1 MITIYDLK
9 PRFQNLLRP
18 ICSGLVNSGVTANQV
33 TISAIVLSA
42 LGGIWIAL
50 SPDQSLP
57 LLVLPIILFI
67 RMALNA
73 IDGMMARE
81 FNQKSNLGAVLN
93 ELGDIIADVLLY
105 IPFVM
110 IAGVSAPLCTAVVLL
125 GIIVEMIGVISV
137 QIGGSR
143 RYDGPFGKSDRAFAF
158 GLLAVLLAFDFI
170 PPPWSDYY
178 LSLLILLS
186 CYTVFNRAHRA
197 LNEAGSQPKN
207 QSGNHP

>member
-18 ICSGLVNSGVTANQV
+18 ICSGLVNRGITANQV

-50 SPDQSLP
+50 SPDQNLP
-57 LLVLPIILFI
+57 LLILPIILFI

-93 ELGDIIADVLLY
+93 ELGDIIADVVLY

-110 IAGVSAPLCTAVVLL
+110 IAGVSAPLCTTVVLL

-186 CYTVFNRAHRA
+186 CYTVFNRARLA

-207 QSGNHP
+207 QSGNQP